1 MLLSLD
7 MYQTVAVAVL
17 VLLLGSFLKKR
28 IYFLE
33 KFCIPAPV
41 IGGLLFAIFTCI
53 CHVTGIIEFTFDN
66 TLREVCMVLFFTS
79 VGFQANLKVL
89 KSGGKSMAVFLGLVI
104 TLIIAQNFLAVG
116 LSQAHAH
123 QPAYR
128 YVYRFNLNGWR
139 SRYGRC
145 FRSRT

>member
-41 IGGLLFAIFTCI
+41 IGGLLFAILTCI

-104 TLIIAQNFLAVG
+104 TLIITALAFISHHG
-116 LSQAHAH
+116 NIQRLI
-123 QPAYR
+123 
-128 YVYRFNLNGWR
+128 NGTER
-139 SRYGRC
+139 KIGQHKNN
-145 FRSRT
+145 

>member
-41 IGGLLFAIFTCI
+41 IGGLIF
-53 CHVTGIIEFTFDN
+53 HVRRI
-66 TLREVCMVLFFTS
+66 S
-79 VGFQANLKVL
+79 
-89 KSGGKSMAVFLGLVI
+89 GKS
-104 TLIIAQNFLAVG
+104 
-116 LSQAHAH
+116 
-123 QPAYR
+123 
-128 YVYRFNLNGWR
+128 
-139 SRYGRC
+139 
-145 FRSRT
+145 

>member
-89 KSGGKSMAVFLGLVI
+89 KSGGKSCIFRTCNYINNSTEFPGCRS
-104 TLIIAQNFLAVG
+104 F
-116 LSQAHAH
+116 QAHAH

>member
-89 KSGGKSMAVFLGLVI
+89 KSGGKSMAVFL
-104 TLIIAQNFLAVG
+104 
-116 LSQAHAH
+116 
-123 QPAYR
+123 PAYR

>member
-33 KFCIPAPV
+33 KFCIPAPL

-66 TLREVCMVLFFTS
+66 TLRVVCMVLFFKKIYSFFQKTS
-79 VGFQANLKVL
+79 K
-89 KSGGKSMAVFLGLVI
+89 
-104 TLIIAQNFLAVG
+104 
-116 LSQAHAH
+116 
-123 QPAYR
+123 
-128 YVYRFNLNGWR
+128 
-139 SRYGRC
+139 
-145 FRSRT
+145 

>member
-41 IGGLLFAIFTCI
+41 IGGLLFAILTL
-53 CHVTGIIEFTFDN
+53 VLYMTGVAVIDFDD
-66 TLREVCMVLFFTS
+66 TLKEVCMVFFFTS

-89 KSGGKSMAVFLGLVI
+89 KSGGKSLIVFLFLVI
-104 TLIIAQNFLAVG
+104 MLI
-116 LSQAHAH
+116 
-123 QPAYR
+123 
-128 YVYRFNLNGWR
+128 
-139 SRYGRC
+139 
-145 FRSRT
+145 

>member
-53 CHVTGIIEFTFDN
+53 RRI
-66 TLREVCMVLFFTS
+66 S
-79 VGFQANLKVL
+79 
-89 KSGGKSMAVFLGLVI
+89 GKS
-104 TLIIAQNFLAVG
+104 
-116 LSQAHAH
+116 
-123 QPAYR
+123 
-128 YVYRFNLNGWR
+128 
-139 SRYGRC
+139 
-145 FRSRT
+145 

>member
-53 CHVTGIIEFTFDN
+53 CQIGRAHV
-66 TLREVCMVLFFTS
+66 
-79 VGFQANLKVL
+79 
-89 KSGGKSMAVFLGLVI
+89 
-104 TLIIAQNFLAVG
+104 
-116 LSQAHAH
+116 
-123 QPAYR
+123 
-128 YVYRFNLNGWR
+128 
-139 SRYGRC
+139 
-145 FRSRT
+145 